1 MKKLV
6 FRTRED
12 WRAWLVENHDSE
24 NEVWL
29 VYYKKATGKRSIA
42 YSDSVEEAL
51 CFGWIDSI
59 IKRIDETKYVRK
71 FTPRLDNSN
80 WSALNIKRAEKMI
93 QSGKMTLHGMRLVE
107 SAKAT
112 GRWDNPVQKPTLE
125 FHIHPEFAEALNQN
139 RRAKENFEKIAPT
152 YRKQYIGWVQVAKR
166 ETTRRRRIDESVR
179 LLEQGKKLGLK

>member
-1 MKKLV
+1 MEVRLVINGGIPKKFMKILV

-12 WRAWLVENHDSE
+12 WRAWLAKNHDSE

-29 VYYKKATGKRSIA
+29 VYYKKVTGKRSIT

-71 FTPRLDNSN
+71 FTPRVDKSN

-93 QSGKMTLHGMRLVE
+93 QSGLMTLHGMR
-107 SAKAT
+107 
-112 GRWDNPVQKPTLE
+112 
-125 FHIHPEFAEALNQN
+125 
-139 RRAKENFEKIAPT
+139 
-152 YRKQYIGWVQVAKR
+152 
-166 ETTRRRRIDESVR
+166 
-179 LLEQGKKLGLK
+179 